1 MRYRRP
7 NLLVYRLTQA
17 ASWVAAKVLFR
28 LKIRRNDIKNKE
40 GAFLVIANHQ
50 CALDFVN
57 LIGATSRPMTFVF
70 SKSFFSTLP
79 LQGFLRNLGVIPKQQ
94 FQTTVGDMKKMKAV
108 VEAGHPLAIYPAGLM
123 CEDGLSTPIPK
134 ATYKFLK
141 WMNVDV
147 YMARTEGSYFVMP
160 KWSKKLRPGRTD
172 LDITLLFTKE
182 ELASLSLEQI
192 KERTDAVLLY
202 DAYRDQERHM
212 YRYHDCGD
220 IRGLEN
226 VLYLCPGCGKE
237 HTMQVKDKN
246 VITCTACGYSQTMDK
261 LGFFHCKDTQQE
273 LRYVSDWSKRIYK
286 NMEQTLEADPD
297 MELQADVT
305 FRMVDEKKHRM
316 MDVGEGIILLRR
328 GRITLRGNIR
338 GEETDLN
345 VPISGVPA
353 LPFSPGKHLEVQHG
367 EDIYRCVFK
376 DGRPVMKFVNMIK
389 AQYCMEQVEL
399 MKAK

>member
-7 NLLVYRLTQA
+7 NLLAYRLTQA
-17 ASWVAAKVLFR
+17 VSWVAAKALFR

-79 LQGFLRNLGVIPKQQ
+79 FQRFLRSLGVIPKQQ

-108 VEAGHPLAIYPAGLM
+108 VEAGQPLAIYPAGLM
-123 CEDGLSTPIPK
+123 CEDGLSTPVPK

-147 YMARTEGSYFVMP
+147 YMARTEGAYFVMP

-172 LDITLLFTKE
+172 LDIIRLFTKE
-182 ELASLSLEQI
+182 ELARLSLEEI
-192 KERTDAVLLY
+192 KERTDRVLLY
-202 DAYRDQERHM
+202 DAYRDQERHL
-212 YRYHDCGD
+212 YRYCDCED

-226 VLYLCPGCGKE
+226 VLYQCPGCGAE
-237 HTMQVKDKN
+237 HTMQVRGKSEIVCD
-246 VITCTACGYSQTMDK
+246 ACGYSQTMDQ
-261 LGFFHCKDTQQE
+261 LGFFHCEDPQRE
-273 LRYVSDWSKRIYK
+273 VRRVSDWSKRIYR

-297 MELQADVT
+297 MEMQADVT
-305 FRMVDEKKHRM
+305 FRMVDERKHKM
-316 MDVGEGIILLRR
+316 VDVGEGVILLKR
-328 GRITLRGNIR
+328 GSITLRGRIK
-338 GEETDLN
+338 GEETDLK
-345 VPISGVPA
+345 VPITGVPA

-367 EDIYRCVFK
+367 ETIYRCVFR
-376 DGRPVMKFVNMIK
+376 DGRPVMKFINMVK
-389 AQYCMEQVEL
+389 ALYRMEQKDL
-399 MKAK
+399 AKVK